1 MNKIVYL
8 TLKSL
13 KARLAKQPTL
23 WIQRES
29 GYVIPCTCSLYKA
42 AKPEELYS
50 FVKETGFFLPTSYID
65 FLKMHDGA
73 ILFQDQS
80 EYVDTP
86 WYIFGLE
93 EIMEYSEQ
101 NELPPNLYAIAKYD
115 QTVIFIDSSRVKEGR
130 EDYLFEGSILNLAD
144 EFKAIDLNFE
154 LWFERLIVSQGAF
167 FWYWNNYSLKNY
179 QPEEISL
186 DELNETEE

>member
-1 MNKIVYL
+1 MNKIIYL

-13 KARLAKQPTL
+13 KARLAKQPIL
-23 WIQRES
+23 WVQREL
-29 GYVIPCTCSLYKA
+29 GYVKPCTCAFYKA
-42 AKPEELYS
+42 ATPDQIYS
-50 FVKETGFFLPTSYID
+50 FVKETSFFLPTSYID

-80 EYVDTP
+80 EYVNPP

-115 QTVIFIDSSRVKEGR
+115 QIIIFIDSSRVKEGR
-130 EDYLFEGSILNLAD
+130 EDYLFEGATIGH
-144 EFKAIDLNFE
+144 EYEAINLNFE
-154 LWFERLIVSQGAF
+154 LWFERLIVCQGAF
-167 FWYWNNYSLKNY
+167 FWYWNTYSLKDY

-186 DELNETEE
+186 DELNEMEE

>member
-1 MNKIVYL
+1 MNKIIYL

-13 KARLAKQPTL
+13 KARLAKQQIL
-23 WIQRES
+23 WVQREL
-29 GYVIPCTCSLYKA
+29 GYVKPCTCAFYKA
-42 AKPEELYS
+42 ATPDQIYS
-50 FVKETGFFLPTSYID
+50 FVKETDFFLPTSYID

-80 EYVDTP
+80 EYVNPP

-101 NELPPNLYAIAKYD
+101 NELPPNLYAIAKFN
-115 QTVIFIDSSRVKEGR
+115 QTIIFVDSSLVKEGR
-130 EDYLFEGSILNLAD
+130 EDYLFEGATFDHEYEAMN
-144 EFKAIDLNFE
+144 LNFE
-154 LWFERLIVSQGAF
+154 LWFERLIVSQGAH
-167 FWYWNNYSLKNY
+167 FWHWNNYSLKNY

>member
-1 MNKIVYL
+1 MNKIIYL
-8 TLKSL
+8 TLRSL
-13 KARLAKQPTL
+13 KARLAKQPIL
-23 WIQRES
+23 WVQREL
-29 GYVIPCTCSLYKA
+29 GYVKPCTCAFYKA
-42 AKPEELYS
+42 ATPDQIYS
-50 FVKETGFFLPTSYID
+50 FVKETGFFLPKSYID

-80 EYVDTP
+80 EYADPP

-93 EIMEYSEQ
+93 ELMEYWEQ
-101 NELPPNLYAIAKYD
+101 KELPPNLYAIAKYD
-115 QTVIFIDSSRVKEGR
+115 QTIIFIDSSRVKEGR
-130 EDYLFEGSILNLAD
+130 EDYLFEGATIGH
-144 EFKAIDLNFE
+144 EYEAINLNFE
-154 LWFERLIVSQGAF
+154 LWFERLIVSQGAY